1 MDITSTQNQTTILNV
16 KNLAKFVLEET
27 NVLNV
32 YLTFS
37 CKPHLMVLTALLIV
51 PKELTEISN
60 LKLALIVTKLVKDVT
75 EDKKTNVSH
84 VFHLSFL
91 KTEIVYRIVLM
102 DISYLMGFK
111 KVLLLKILLMM
122 NTQ

>member
-1 MDITSTQNQTTILNV
+1 
-16 KNLAKFVLEET
+16 
-27 NVLNV
+27 
-32 YLTFS
+32 
-37 CKPHLMVLTALLIV
+37 MVLTALLIV